1 MDMELNFHGAA
12 GVVTGSCHHLQVGN
26 RQLLLDCG
34 LFQGPRAEE
43 ARNAAPFPFDPKA
56 IDAVVLSHAHLD
68 HCGRLPLLARRGFD
82 GPVYSHPASIDLVRV
97 LLKDAA
103 YLAMADTERENR
115 KRARKGTKLL
125 KPLFDMDDVDAV
137 MRLMRPLPFGGQTE
151 LLPGVRAT
159 LLPAGHI
166 LGAASIVLDLEEA
179 GRQRRVVF
187 SGDLGPDGTCL
198 LPDPQPPASADLV
211 LMESTYG
218 DRNHRSREATLRE
231 IGEVINA
238 AWDAGGNLLVPA
250 FAIGRTQELLT
261 LFAQHREAWGLD
273 RWLIFLDSPM
283 AIQATAIHDRHAELF
298 NDEARRFAG
307 QRDLHELLP
316 NLHETP
322 ETAQSMQI
330 NNIRRGALIIAGSG
344 MCTGGRILHHLR
356 HNLWRRECQV
366 MIIGYQSHGTL
377 GRKLVDGAERVRIY
391 GEDVR
396 VAAGIHTIGG
406 LSAHAGQDELA
417 AWYGA
422 IAGRPPVYLVHGE
435 ARGRDGLAARL
446 AEDYGVRAYLPEH
459 DAQVPL

>member
-1 MDMELNFHGAA
+1 MELNFHGAA
-12 GVVTGSCHHLQVGN
+12 GVVTGSCHHVKVSN
-26 RQLLLDCG
+26 HQLLLDCG
-34 LFQGPRAEE
+34 LFQGPREEE
-43 ARNAAPFPFDPKA
+43 ARNVAPFPFDPKA
-56 IDAVVLSHAHLD
+56 IDAVLLSHAHLD
-68 HCGRLPLLARRGFD
+68 HCGRLPLLVRRGFD

-103 YLAMADTERENR
+103 YLQMADAERENR
-115 KRARKGTKLL
+115 KRARKGLGL
-125 KPLFDMDDVDAV
+125 IKPLFDLDDVDAV
-137 MRLMRPLPFGGQTE
+137 MGLMRPLPFHGKMD
-151 LLPGVRAT
+151 LLPGVHAT

-166 LGAASIVLDLEEA
+166 LGAASVVLDLEEA
-179 GRQRRVVF
+179 GKRRRLVF
-187 SGDLGPDGTCL
+187 SGDLGPSGTCL

-218 DRNHRSREATLRE
+218 DRNHRSREDTIRE
-231 IGEVINA
+231 IGEVLQA
-238 AWDAGGNLLVPA
+238 AWEAGGNLLVPA
-250 FAIGRTQELLT
+250 FAVGRTQELLT

-298 NDEARRFAG
+298 NEDARDFMG
-307 QRDLHELLP
+307 SRDLYEWLP
-316 NLHETP
+316 NLRTTP

-356 HNLWRRECQV
+356 HNLWRRECRV
-366 MIIGYQSHGTL
+366 MIIGYQGQGTL
-377 GRKLVDGAERVRIY
+377 GRRLVDGAELVRIH
-391 GEDVR
+391 GEEVR

-422 IAGRPPVYLVHGE
+422 IDGRPPVCLVHGE

-446 AEDYGVRAYLPEH
+446 EADYGLRASLPEQG
-459 DAQVPL
+459 ARVTL

>member
-1 MDMELNFHGAA
+1 MELNFHGAA
-12 GVVTGSCHHLQVGN
+12 GVVTGSCHHVKVGN
-26 RQLLLDCG
+26 HQLLLDCG
-34 LFQGPRAEE
+34 LFQGPREEE
-43 ARNAAPFPFDPKA
+43 ARNVAPFPFDPKA
-56 IDAVVLSHAHLD
+56 INAVLLSHAHLD
-68 HCGRLPLLARRGFD
+68 HCGRLPLLVRRGFD

-103 YLAMADTERENR
+103 YLQMADAERENR
-115 KRARKGTKLL
+115 KRARKGLEPL
-125 KPLFDMDDVDAV
+125 QPLFDLDDVDAV
-137 MRLMRPLPFGGQTE
+137 MGLMRPLPFHTKTD
-151 LLPGVRAT
+151 LLPGVHAT

-166 LGAASIVLDLEEA
+166 LGAASVVLDLEEA
-179 GRQRRVVF
+179 GKRRRLVF
-187 SGDLGPDGTCL
+187 SGDLGPSGTCL

-218 DRNHRSREATLRE
+218 DRNHRSREDTIRE
-231 IGEVINA
+231 IGEVLQA
-238 AWDAGGNLLVPA
+238 AWEAGGNLLVPA

-283 AIQATAIHDRHAELF
+283 AIQATAIHDRHADLF
-298 NDEARRFAG
+298 NDDARGFMG
-307 QRDLHELLP
+307 SRDLRELLP
-316 NLHETP
+316 NLRTTP

-344 MCTGGRILHHLR
+344 MCTGGRIVHHLR
-356 HNLWRRECQV
+356 HNLWRRECRV
-366 MIIGYQSHGTL
+366 MIIGYQSQGTL
-377 GRKLVDGAERVRIY
+377 GRKLVDGAELVRIH
-391 GEDVR
+391 GEEVR

-422 IAGRPPVYLVHGE
+422 IDGRPPVYLVHGE

-446 AEDYGVRAYLPEH
+446 EADYGVRASLPE
-459 DAQVPL
+459 QGTRVTL